1 MCLKNIYF
9 ALQSERNDAK
19 VNKSSGTVHD
29 GVVDLDKHKHQG
41 PWGKI
46 KLGHIIKWKNHPWY
60 LVNTIS
66 VSFPQLE
73 ELISPH
79 MCRPKPR
86 INEEKQVV
94 DVLYISGRFAP

>member
-1 MCLKNIYF
+1 MIICK
-9 ALQSERNDAK
+9 RP
-19 VNKSSGTVHD
+19 VHQD
-29 GVVDLDKHKHQG
+29 D
-41 PWGKI
+41 
-46 KLGHIIKWKNHPWY
+46 
-60 LVNTIS
+60 

-94 DVLYISGRFAP
+94 DVFYISGRFAPYDLHSRYKYKIIKGIKRFSRHKNT

>member
-1 MCLKNIYF
+1 MKCVTVDSFDVRRRQDRLFASKAF
-9 ALQSERNDAK
+9 ALHLCLDIKAIYIDAA
-19 VNKSSGTVHD
+19 
-29 GVVDLDKHKHQG
+29 
-41 PWGKI
+41 
-46 KLGHIIKWKNHPWY
+46 
-60 LVNTIS
+60 

>member
-1 MCLKNIYF
+1 MENLMC
-9 ALQSERNDAK
+9 
-19 VNKSSGTVHD
+19 
-29 GVVDLDKHKHQG
+29 
-41 PWGKI
+41 
-46 KLGHIIKWKNHPWY
+46 
-60 LVNTIS
+60 

-86 INEEKQVV
+86 ISNEEKQVV

>member
-1 MCLKNIYF
+1 MVMIIRMIR
-9 ALQSERNDAK
+9 E
-19 VNKSSGTVHD
+19 D
-29 GVVDLDKHKHQG
+29 G
-41 PWGKI
+41 
-46 KLGHIIKWKNHPWY
+46 
-60 LVNTIS
+60 

-94 DVLYISGRFAP
+94 DVFYISGRFSPYDLHSRYKYKIIS

>member
-1 MCLKNIYF
+1 MF
-9 ALQSERNDAK
+9 SEAVAGVLPIFWITFGLLWTLLEKKKRAK
-19 VNKSSGTVHD
+19 GHVSLLAGLVLLVVLAVH
-29 GVVDLDKHKHQG
+29 
-41 PWGKI
+41 
-46 KLGHIIKWKNHPWY
+46 
-60 LVNTIS
+60 

-86 INEEKQVV
+86 ISNEEKQVV

>member
-1 MCLKNIYF
+1 MIICK
-9 ALQSERNDAK
+9 RP
-19 VNKSSGTVHD
+19 VHQD
-29 GVVDLDKHKHQG
+29 D
-41 PWGKI
+41 
-46 KLGHIIKWKNHPWY
+46 
-60 LVNTIS
+60 

-94 DVLYISGRFAP
+94 DVFYISGRFAPYDLHSRHKNT